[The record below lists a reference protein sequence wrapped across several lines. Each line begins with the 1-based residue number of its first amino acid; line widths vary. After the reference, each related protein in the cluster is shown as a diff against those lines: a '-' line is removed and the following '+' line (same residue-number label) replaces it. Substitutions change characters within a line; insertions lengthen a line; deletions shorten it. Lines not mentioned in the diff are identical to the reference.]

1 VTCTSLVFV
10 VVVVVV
16 VVFTHNLSQNQLSKY
31 RSAMDNHSTISKDTL
46 SIFLDSASRI
56 GNKKIEDAL
65 LQILI
70 VLYSDS
76 EFRKISCDRMLRI
89 HGKLALDYGR
99 GVGTKKS
106 SMFQCNVQILTTPS
120 LVQAHLNKHPNAIYT
135 AMWSLA
141 GILYRSSGKTDQDM
155 SLSIRAPYVIY
166 SSFLFTLHSCR
177 KLFNIL
183 FGFRYFTQKINV
195 WHEER
200 VVDVRTRSMR
210 AKRWGYVT
218 YVSIKISICVCV
230 CVDVGAQSART
241 PTLSLSLSLFPH
253 THIRVRLALL
263 DSLDTH
269 AHTHRHDLTYML
281 RCEGASISTVKR
293 IIQDP
298 NWSDLFVNMILRR
311 VQGMNSFKRKF
322 GAHVLHSDMYW
333 MTSFELELKI
343 MELVN
348 LLFKDLPSDHKS
360 VRLHSLLYRATHLLT
375 HSLTHSPNSIN
386 ILRYKNLLV
395 ISLAP

>member
-1 VTCTSLVFV
+1 VTCTSLVF
-10 VVVVVV
+10 VVVVV

-89 HGKLALDYGR
+89 HGKLALDHGR

-210 AKRWGYVT
+210 AKRWGYVM

-230 CVDVGAQSART
+230 CVCGCWSAKRKNT
-241 PTLSLSLSLFPH
+241 HALSLPLPLSTH
-253 THIRVRLALL
+253 THTCTSRFARFTRHTR
-263 DSLDTH
+263 TH
-269 AHTHRHDLTYML
+269 TQTRPYVH
-281 RCEGASISTVKR
+281 
-293 IIQDP
+293 
-298 NWSDLFVNMILRR
+298 
-311 VQGMNSFKRKF
+311 
-322 GAHVLHSDMYW
+322 
-333 MTSFELELKI
+333 
-343 MELVN
+343 
-348 LLFKDLPSDHKS
+348 
-360 VRLHSLLYRATHLLT
+360 
-375 HSLTHSPNSIN
+375 
-386 ILRYKNLLV
+386 
-395 ISLAP
+395 APM